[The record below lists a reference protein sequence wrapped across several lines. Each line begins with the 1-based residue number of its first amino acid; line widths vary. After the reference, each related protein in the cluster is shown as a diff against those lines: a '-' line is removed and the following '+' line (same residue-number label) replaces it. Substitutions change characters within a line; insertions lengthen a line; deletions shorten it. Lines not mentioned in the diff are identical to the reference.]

1 MGRVKV
7 TIAIST
13 SRILFG
19 ILPETVEKTIF
30 LHNGDSFKDYCFQF
44 GLNRK
49 IDSIKIIKT
58 ECLGPCATGDC
69 CDDPRY
75 ELYTGKDRRF
85 QDYIEP
91 NFNAIMTSYQSGSTN
106 FGGYPINYCKNE
118 CETMADAWV
127 QDLSRCLG
135 SNPQRLERVRRGLI
149 DVCQQSCMAQSG
161 NPTIHPFSDLNPAPS
176 FESVIVA
183 EFGPITDTCAYDL
196 ISDPYPWGK
205 VPIIDRTFATETNT
219 AICYRLNTL
228 RAEAQSNGYTNDV
241 DRVHDY
247 LTAFYQPYYDLIKE
261 ELQDLFTGCYDC
273 NGIMPIP
280 VELPAFMDGNAKPCF
295 TCDQFDVL
303 IQQFNTKYP
312 GVTPA
317 TDTYEILFKNFV
329 NHQTGYSHAFANYYD
344 FMEKCSLNVNS
355 YRDTGRIC
363 ETPQV
368 MEVEIDLIAQCMDE
382 KFQNALSNATNIYN
396 AYIDSVI
403 RAFRNNYTSKCLE
416 AKIWLETDAKLYEYH
431 YTLYYYDQ
439 AGNLVKTVP
448 PKGVEFLTPAN
459 ISLLWANRNNYI
471 VPAHTLAT
479 IYEYNSFNQVVRQK
493 TPDAGISEFW
503 YDRLGRLTVSQN
515 SEQKTPSNG
524 GSINR
529 YSYTKYEPILGRIKE
544 VGEKTGAGNI
554 ASINTRSNTQLL
566 SWLSSGTDIQITETI
581 YDKADLTRVANSN
594 ITNEQYHFT
603 SRNRVVATLYSKV
616 KYADPNLHDAA
627 THYSY
632 DINGNAKTIWQ
643 ENERLK
649 EADPTTEGLK
659 RMDYEF
665 DLISGKVNRV
675 FYQKS
680 KGDQFIYR
688 YKYDAENRITEALT
702 SRDGIL
708 WQTDASY
715 KYYLHGPLARTEIGT
730 HKVQGVDLAYT
741 LQGWMKFMNAPV
753 MNVAADIGRDGNTQI
768 PNNIFSRVSRDAYG
782 YGISYYENDFKAIG
796 QNSPINLAE
805 IVPNGMGTGKNLFNG
820 NIRATTLQIKHLGD
834 PVTYSYSYDQLNRLV
849 KMRQH
854 QTAYTAPAG
863 STAAALAI
871 ANPTSEYKENIRYDA
886 NGNIMD
892 YLRNGTTAN
901 SNPLE
906 MDDMRYEYYAN
917 TNKLRRVHDPVPSGN
932 YGEDI
937 DQQINANNYKY
948 DNIGNLISDA
958 AENISSIKWN
968 VYGKISR
975 IMKSDAN
982 NTVIEYEYDATG
994 NRIYKKVTSAGQ
1006 EKYTYYIKDAQGNS
1020 MALYIRTD
1028 AGVVEWG
1035 EQHLYGSSR
1044 LGVRR
1049 FGMPVP
1055 AGAPLPAAGATMEGM
1070 FEYGRSQYELSN
1082 HLGNVLATITDK
1094 KVGIELG
1101 TTGTVEY
1108 FEADVATANDYYPF
1122 GMTMP
1127 GRKYSSSSSTYRYGF
1142 NGKENDKEVMGEANF
1157 QDYGLRMYNVRLGR
1171 FISVDPLTP
1180 EYPELTPYQFAS
1192 NTPIS
1197 AIDLDG
1203 GEAKV
1208 VTYGVKMKAD
1218 DNFVKTCGTACARA
1232 LGVKPEGISTGKNL
1246 LTVLRTASSGS
1257 SQNISAWANFGHSW
1271 NSGLYLTNDNG
1282 FYKGGLAAGGAGTA
1296 NFNDLLSQSSK
1307 GQISFSKHS
1316 LFIFASC
1323 GTAGDGAGGHGAG
1336 KGAYSS
1342 ASFAASIG
1350 NYVNKN
1356 YILPN
1361 GAFTGTYK
1369 ITTIGATDLSN
1380 LHTDGTVT
1388 TDGTFIKTENTYQI
1402 ERKVITETKT
1412 TGWWIFSKTKTTTRY
1427 EDKTTLTG
1435 TKTTDLGK
1443 KINPAEVIKN
1453 HNDQDTKTP

>member
-329 NHQTGYSHAFANYYD
+329 NHQTGYSHAFGSYYD
-344 FMEKCSLNVNS
+344 FMEKCDQNLNS

-368 MEVEIDLIAQCMDE
+368 MEIEIDLIAQCMDE
-382 KFQNALSNATNIYN
+382 KFQNALSNATNLYN
-396 AYIDSVI
+396 EYIDSVI

-416 AKIWLETDAKLYEYH
+416 AQIRLETDAKLYEYQ

-439 AGNLVKTVP
+439 AANLVKTVP
-448 PKGVEFLTPAN
+448 PKGVQFLSAAN

-479 IYEYNSFNQVVRQK
+479 TYEYNSLNQVVKQN
-493 TPDAGISEFW
+493 TPDAGTSEFW

-515 SEQKTPSNG
+515 SEQKTPANG
-524 GSINR
+524 GGNNR
-529 YSYTKYEPILGRIKE
+529 YSYTRYEPVLGRIKE
-544 VGEKTGAGNI
+544 VGEKTGANSI
-554 ASINTRSNTQLL
+554 TTINTRNNTQLL
-566 SWLSSGTDIQITETI
+566 SWLNSGNDIQITETI
-581 YDKADLTRVANSN
+581 YDQADLTRVANTN

-603 SRNRVVATLYSKV
+603 SRNRVVAALYSKLR
-616 KYADPNLHDAA
+616 YADPTHHDAA

-680 KGDQFIYR
+680 KGDQFIYW

-702 SRDGIL
+702 SRDGLL

-715 KYYLHGPLARTEIGT
+715 KYYLHGPLARTEMGT
-730 HKVQGVDLAYT
+730 HKVQGVDIAYT
-741 LQGWMKFMNAPV
+741 MQGWMKFMNAPV
-753 MNVAADIGRDGNTQI
+753 RNEVADIGRDGNTQI
-768 PNNIFSRVSRDAYG
+768 TNNIFGRVSRDAYG
-782 YGISYYENDFKAIG
+782 YGISYYENDFSAIG
-796 QNSPINLAE
+796 QNSPINVDE
-805 IVPNGMGTGKNLFNG
+805 IVPDLMGTGKNLFNG

-834 PVTYSYSYDQLNRLV
+834 PVSYSYSYDQLSRLV

-854 QTAYTAPAG
+854 LSTYTAPVG
-863 STAAALAI
+863 STAAAIAI
-871 ANPTSEYKENIRYDA
+871 ANPTNEYKENIKYDA

-901 SNPLE
+901 GNVLE
-906 MDDMRYEYYAN
+906 MDDMRYEYYTN
-917 TNKLRRVHDPVPSGN
+917 TNKLRRVHDAVASGN
-932 YGEDI
+932 YAVDI
-937 DQQINANNYKY
+937 DQQTSTNNYKY

-958 AENISSIKWN
+958 AENISSIRWN
-968 VYGKISR
+968 VSGKISR
-975 IMKSDAN
+975 IAKNDAN

-1006 EKYTYYIKDAQGNS
+1006 EKYTFYIKDAQGNT
-1020 MALYIRTD
+1020 MALYNRTD
-1028 AGVVEWG
+1028 ANPVEWG
-1035 EQHLYGSSR
+1035 EQHLFGSSR
-1044 LGVRR
+1044 LGLHR
-1049 FGMPVP
+1049 FDMAVP
-1055 AGAPLPAAGATMEGM
+1055 ADAPVPAAGATMEDQ
-1070 FEYGRSQYELSN
+1070 FEYGRSNYELCN

-1101 TTGTVEY
+1101 TTGTVDY
-1108 FEADVATANDYYPF
+1108 FEADVSTANDYYPF
-1122 GMTMP
+1122 GMLMP
-1127 GRKYSSSSSTYRYGF
+1127 ERSYDSAGQYRYGF
-1142 NGKENDKEVMGEANF
+1142 QGQEKDNEIKGEGNSLNF
-1157 QDYGLRMYNVRLGR
+1157 AYRVHDPRLGR
-1171 FISVDPLTP
+1171 FLSVDPLTSS
-1180 EYPELTPYQFAS
+1180 YPHNSPYAFSENRVTNSIELEGLEAVDLVSGKQIKMGSQAELKVLKSNDYSLWKDMLQWEKSAKYKAVYDEADKGRILDQQEMDWAYSDELNTDYYAVNITKLPTGMTQAGLYDHIRKNIGDFMDPSIATFTPHTDFTSKNLWNSS
-1192 NTPIS
+1192 NPTGAIMTFHNLMDDAAVLTSQAGSNHWVFTP
-1197 AIDLDG
+1197 
-1203 GEAKV
+1203 V
-1208 VTYGVKMKAD
+1208 
-1218 DNFVKTCGTACARA
+1218 GTAWDWEHPLAGHREFG
-1232 LGVKPEGISTGKNL
+1232 LTDNGNSTFTFYTRGVDMMWDMEDWIYNKTQTGGRFFNQADKLWN
-1246 LTVLRTASSGS
+1246 TVMDKAVKY
-1257 SQNISAWANFGHSW
+1257 I
-1271 NSGLYLTNDNG
+1271 NDNG
-1282 FYKGGLAAGGAGTA
+1282 G
-1296 NFNDLLSQSSK
+1296 
-1307 GQISFSKHS
+1307 
-1316 LFIFASC
+1316 
-1323 GTAGDGAGGHGAG
+1323 
-1336 KGAYSS
+1336 S
-1342 ASFAASIG
+1342 A
-1350 NYVNKN
+1350 
-1356 YILPN
+1356 
-1361 GAFTGTYK
+1361 
-1369 ITTIGATDLSN
+1369 
-1380 LHTDGTVT
+1380 
-1388 TDGTFIKTENTYQI
+1388 
-1402 ERKVITETKT
+1402 TKT
-1412 TGWWIFSKTKTTTRY
+1412 HNFRRVIDWEDDVCD
-1427 EDKTTLTG
+1427 EDK
-1435 TKTTDLGK
+1435 
-1443 KINPAEVIKN
+1443 
-1453 HNDQDTKTP
+1453 